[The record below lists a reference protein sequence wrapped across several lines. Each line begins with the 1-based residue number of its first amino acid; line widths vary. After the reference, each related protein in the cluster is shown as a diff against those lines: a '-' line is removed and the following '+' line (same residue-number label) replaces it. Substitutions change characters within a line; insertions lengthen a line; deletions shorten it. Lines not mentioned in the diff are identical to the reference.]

1 MPSRIA
7 RAGFEMFLRRDIS
20 SIGRTRR
27 AIAAFAAVLVVLASV
42 KSADSA
48 TCPDEQQTRQ
58 VPGNPALCDE
68 LEPIVRQ
75 PSSLS
80 LDEYEAKLGEYLR
93 NFCHRDLSKGWKVD
107 KRLRNTGPFIGPYQ
121 NGKWSEAPLSFGT
134 HAPVL
139 VWYSPEMYRWLKA
152 NRPETGLTP
161 AQEDAVP
168 DGAMMVKEMYPPPAA
183 RCGEIAWERLRPIS
197 EGAAV
202 MVRDSRASHD
212 GWFWGSFDWTDTWQ
226 PDWPNQ
232 ADARKYPYMGF
243 GLYCANCHSS
253 AKNATFAARRFKGSP
268 ASPSRFSARIGRVR
282 KTASGNCSAAKGRR
296 SRKRPPLAICLRC
309 RACTSALRKRCDS
322 PLRKCCGANGC
333 HRRNSPTI
341 LIFSRH
347 SKYRAVGPRAPR
359 SRPCRLRPTTM
370 SGPRPASARP
380 QTSFSPPTNVSAA
393 TPLVARGCS

>member
-7 RAGFEMFLRRDIS
+7 WAGFEIFLQHDIS

-42 KSADSA
+42 KSAASA

-68 LEPIVRQ
+68 LEPVVRQ

-121 NGKWSEAPLSFGT
+121 NGKWSGAPLSFGT

-152 NRPETGLTP
+152 NRPETGSTP

-183 RCGEIAWERLRPIS
+183 RCAEIAWERLRPIS
-197 EGAAV
+197 QGAAV
-202 MVRDSRASHD
+202 MVRDSRASH
-212 GWFWGSFDWTDTWQ
+212 
-226 PDWPNQ
+226 
-232 ADARKYPYMGF
+232 AR
-243 GLYCANCHSS
+243 
-253 AKNATFAARRFKGSP
+253 
-268 ASPSRFSARIGRVR
+268 
-282 KTASGNCSAAKGRR
+282 
-296 SRKRPPLAICLRC
+296 
-309 RACTSALRKRCDS
+309 
-322 PLRKCCGANGC
+322 
-333 HRRNSPTI
+333 
-341 LIFSRH
+341 
-347 SKYRAVGPRAPR
+347 
-359 SRPCRLRPTTM
+359 
-370 SGPRPASARP
+370 
-380 QTSFSPPTNVSAA
+380 
-393 TPLVARGCS
+393 